1 MKKILFS
8 VVAILSV
15 FVFFAA
21 CDNGLNPQS
30 PSNPV
35 GGGTSKTLK
44 ERINEAKSGD
54 VIDLGKEDLTIEE
67 DVSYTIDKKLTIKNG
82 DAKHGTF
89 TVEST
94 GVEFINLR
102 NIESVIADEE
112 LDDGDLSIRNC
123 YEIDSVY
130 INGGGA
136 NSIHIAGTIIVN
148 LYVAKQNVR
157 VVLEA
162 SIETGDNAQATT
174 VKNVQIEADC
184 KLESSDETATF
195 EQVQISSGVE
205 KVTLAGKAK
214 IEKIIAEIVPPSD
227 EEGEE
232 DVTVPPTIEVES
244 SEVVIDKSSNNID
257 ITVPEDSDF
266 EAPAPE
272 VIVETCTVTTVIN
285 STEKTQTV
293 YKGQNLLLDDP
304 YLSGHNFDGWYKDA
318 AFKYKV
324 TFPLTINEDVTLYA
338 KFTVK
343 EQNNLL
349 EEAVD
354 LLLDA
359 QIEEGI
365 SKIKQAYNKE
375 KTDETK
381 LYYALAEL
389 ASISVDQSVAT
400 LFKDN
405 FGVKNYPSTMNA
417 LISGDW
423 MKEYPVTR
431 EYEVCDVY
439 KDEYGS
445 YVRVNG
451 DETSYDEEAYY
462 NGSIVEVSL
471 YKSDDD
477 WIMNNWSRDVWL
489 TNVSLDENGE
499 YLVYVGYSSENSFGT
514 RYSFNEK
521 YVGFEESPYGAYVKF
536 SGTLA
541 ENSAD
546 VYFYYY
552 LNDDEQWVSDYGDL
566 TLANITLDENGNY
579 LIGTG
584 DLPEGI
590 EYSSAIKY
598 SYTWIDDNSIELVE
612 DSDGSYV
619 KVSGKEAYRMWFY
632 SDENGKIVESQGVFT
647 DIVIGSGDYYVNKYD
662 QYFGRDSIETLF
674 DCSNATTYYL
684 EYEYKQIQTG
694 SALLPVF
701 TEPDWFE
708 DTGFKETFNSTHTA
722 YSVMM
727 LMLMNAIDCNQT
739 GLNSAVDNMLAIF
752 NTKFETAKELASSM
766 SNASVEVPAD
776 VFDAF
781 GLDELLDGQ
790 AGLRIGKAELNVLVA
805 SMEIIKGTL
814 EWLSSYDW
822 TLNMEPVKN
831 AFIEQSGESIIN
843 AIENTVLA
851 KTLSVR
857 NATAM
862 DKSKASFVSAIS
874 LLEDSYKYLVSSS
887 SEYPKAY
894 IDEIKEYGDVYF
906 EGAKLLKNAV
916 KNGETFYV
924 PEYFYLEPGESWPT
938 TAANSW
944 MQIDMGKFFEAGYF
958 SDIIERDT
966 EGKVKLYIHV
976 QGFNDEEIYDEENG
990 WWTRESTTIY
1000 EFAIPFTS
1008 LDTMDD
1014 EVNAEIEKRGI
1025 DRSTAEREWVD
1036 ISFKLDGKLVDYVI
1050 GETFFEEEFGIEYT
1064 DALYIPVF

>member
-35 GGGTSKTLK
+35 GGGASKTLK

-136 NSIHIAGTIIVN
+136 NSIHISSTIILN

-214 IEKIIAEIVPPSD
+214 IEKIIAEIVPSSD

-232 DVTVPPTIEVES
+232 DVTVSPTIEVES

-266 EAPAPE
+266 KAPAPE

-324 TFPLTINEDVTLYA
+324 TFPLTINEDITLYA

-365 SKIKQAYNKE
+365 SKIKQAYDKE

-405 FGVKNYPSTMNA
+405 FGVTTYPSTMNA

-431 EYEVCDVY
+431 DYAVYDVY
-439 KDEYGS
+439 EAEYGS
-445 YVRVNG
+445 CVRVNG
-451 DETSYDEEAYY
+451 DETSYDEEAYN
-462 NGSIVEVSL
+462 NGSIVEVRL

-489 TNVSLDENGE
+489 TNVSLDKNGE
-499 YLVYVGYSSENSFGT
+499 YLIYDYNLPENIDYSNAT
-514 RYSFNEK
+514 KYSYNPK
-521 YVGFEESPYGAYVKF
+521 YVGFEESRYGDYVKF

-541 ENSAD
+541 ENSTNVD
-546 VYFYYY
+546 YY
-552 LNDDEQWVSDYGDL
+552 LNNDDQWISDYL
-566 TLANITLDENGNY
+566 ILANIALDEDGEY
-579 LIGTG
+579 LIDTWK
-584 DLPEGI
+584 LPEGI
-590 EYSSAIKY
+590 DDSSATKY
-598 SYTWIDDNSIELVE
+598 SVNWNNDTYDVTPAE
-612 DSDGSYV
+612 DGSYV
-619 KVSGKEAYRMWFY
+619 KVSGKEAYAIRFF
-632 SDENGKIVESQGVFT
+632 SELNGKFVDNQAVFT
-647 DIVIGSGDYYVNKYD
+647 DIVIGSGEYYAYCYYLEDFDY
-662 QYFGRDSIETLF
+662 

-684 EYEYKQIQTG
+684 ENEYKQIQTG
-694 SALLPVF
+694 SALLPEF

-822 TLNMEPVKN
+822 TLDMEPVKN
-831 AFIEQSGESIIN
+831 AFIEQSEDSLIN

-976 QGFNDEEIYDEENG
+976 QGFNEEEVFDEESGYWTIERTSVYD
-990 WWTRESTTIY
+990 
-1000 EFAIPFTS
+1000 FAIPFTS
-1008 LDTMDD
+1008 LDTMEDD
-1014 EVNAEIEKRGI
+1014 VQAEFDRRDDI
-1025 DRSTAEREWVD
+1025 DTSAANIEWVAVA
-1036 ISFKLDGKLVDYVI
+1036 FKLDGKLLDDVI
-1050 GETFFEEEFGIEYT
+1050 GETFFEEEIGIEYT

>member
-35 GGGTSKTLK
+35 GGGASKTLK

-136 NSIHIAGTIIVN
+136 NSIHISSTIILN

-162 SIETGDNAQATT
+162 SIDTGDNAQATT

-214 IEKIIAEIVPPSD
+214 IEKIIAEIVPSSD

-232 DVTVPPTIEVES
+232 DVTVSPTIEVES
-244 SEVVIDKSSNNID
+244 SEVVIDKSSNNIE

-266 EAPAPE
+266 KAPAPE

-285 STEKTQTV
+285 STQKTQTV

-324 TFPLTINEDVTLYA
+324 TFPLTINEDITLYA

-405 FGVKNYPSTMNA
+405 FGVTTYPSTMNA

-431 EYEVCDVY
+431 DYAVYDVY

-451 DETSYDEEAYY
+451 DETSYEEAYN
-462 NGSIVEVSL
+462 NGSSIVEVYL

-477 WIMNNWSRDVWL
+477 WIDDWSRERYL
-489 TNVSLDENGE
+489 ANASLDENGE

-514 RYSFNEK
+514 RYSCNPK
-521 YVGFEESPYGAYVKF
+521 YVGFEEAPYGQYVKF

-546 VYFYYY
+546 VNFY
-552 LNDDEQWVSDYGDL
+552 LNDDEQWISDYLIL
-566 TLANITLDENGNY
+566 TNIALDEDGEY
-579 LIGTG
+579 LI
-584 DLPEGI
+584 DIWKLPEGTN
-590 EYSSAIKY
+590 YSSATKY
-598 SYTWIDDNSIELVE
+598 SVNWNDDGTYAVDVDPEY
-612 DSDGSYV
+612 GSYV
-619 KVSGKEAYRMWFY
+619 KVSGKEAYAIRFF
-632 SDENGKIVESQGVFT
+632 SELNGKFVDNQAVFT
-647 DIVIGSGDYYVNKYD
+647 DIVIGSGEYYAYCYYLEDFDY
-662 QYFGRDSIETLF
+662 
-674 DCSNATTYYL
+674 DCSNATTYHL

-790 AGLRIGKAELNVLVA
+790 AGLKIGKAELNVLVA

-822 TLNMEPVKN
+822 TLDMEPVKN
-831 AFIEQSGESIIN
+831 AFIEQSKDSLIN

-944 MQIDMGKFFEAGYF
+944 MQIDMGKFFQAGYF

-1036 ISFKLDGKLVDYVI
+1036 ISFKLDGKLVDDVI

-1064 DALYIPVF
+1064 DALYVPVF

>member
-1 MKKILFS
+1 M
-8 VVAILSV
+8 
-15 FVFFAA
+15 
-21 CDNGLNPQS
+21 
-30 PSNPV
+30 
-35 GGGTSKTLK
+35 
-44 ERINEAKSGD
+44 
-54 VIDLGKEDLTIEE
+54 
-67 DVSYTIDKKLTIKNG
+67 
-82 DAKHGTF
+82 
-89 TVEST
+89 EST
-94 GVEFINLR
+94 GVEFVNLR
-102 NIESVIADEE
+102 NINSIIADE
-112 LDDGDLSIRNC
+112 DIGDGDLSVKNC

-130 INGGGA
+130 VNGGGA

-174 VKNVQIEADC
+174 IKNVQINVDC

-232 DVTVPPTIEVES
+232 DVTVSPTIEVES
-244 SEVVIDKSSNNID
+244 SEVVIDKSSENID

-266 EAPAPE
+266 EVPDPE
-272 VIVETCTVTTVIN
+272 VIVEKCTVTTVIN

-324 TFPLTINEDVTLYA
+324 TFPLTINEDITLYA

-405 FGVKNYPSTMNA
+405 FGVTTYPSTMNA

-431 EYEVCDVY
+431 DYRVYDVY
-439 KDEYGS
+439 EAEYGS

-451 DETSYDEEAYY
+451 EETSYDEEAYN
-462 NGSIVEVSL
+462 NGSIVEVYL

-477 WIMNNWSRDVWL
+477 WIEDWNRVWL
-489 TNVSLDENGE
+489 TNISLDKNGE
-499 YLVYVGYSSENSFGT
+499 YLVYMDYSSENSIGT
-514 RYSFNEK
+514 RYSCHVK
-521 YVGFEESPYGAYVKF
+521 YAGFEEYLYGDYVKF
-536 SGTLA
+536 SGILA
-541 ENSAD
+541 ENSVNA
-546 VYFYYY
+546 YSYYY
-552 LNDDEQWVSDYGDL
+552 LNDDEQWVSDYNGL

-579 LIGTG
+579 LIATQY
-584 DLPEGI
+584 LPEDI
-590 EYSSAIKY
+590 DYSSATKY
-598 SYTWIDDNSIELVE
+598 STSWNDDGTYDVDVDPEY
-612 DSDGSYV
+612 GSYV
-619 KVSGKEAYRMWFY
+619 KVSGKEAYLMWFY
-632 SDENGKIVESQGVFT
+632 SDENGEIVENQAVFT
-647 DIVIGSGDYYVNKYD
+647 DIVIGSGEYYVNKYANLN
-662 QYFGRDSIETLF
+662 GMGLESVF
-674 DCSNATTYYL
+674 DCSNATTYFL
-684 EYEYKQIQTG
+684 ISEYKQIQTG
-694 SALLPVF
+694 SALLPEF

-790 AGLRIGKAELNVLVA
+790 AGLKIGKAELNVLVA

-831 AFIEQSGESIIN
+831 AFIEQSDESIIN

-916 KNGETFYV
+916 ENGETFYV

-944 MQIDMGKFFEAGYF
+944 MQIDMGKFFQAGYF

-966 EGKVKLYIHV
+966 EGKVQLYIHV
-976 QGFNDEEIYDEENG
+976 QGFNKEEVVYD
-990 WWTRESTTIY
+990 
-1000 EFAIPFTS
+1000 FAIPFTS
-1008 LDTMDD
+1008 LDTMEDD
-1014 EVNAEIEKRGI
+1014 VQAEFDRRDDI
-1025 DRSTAEREWVD
+1025 DTSAANIEWVAVA
-1036 ISFKLDGKLVDYVI
+1036 FKLDGKLLDDVI
-1050 GETFFEEEFGIEYT
+1050 GGIEYT
-1064 DALYIPVF
+1064 DALYVPVF

>member
-1 MKKILFS
+1 MDLTHNHLVI
-8 VVAILSV
+8 
-15 FVFFAA
+15 
-21 CDNGLNPQS
+21 QW
-30 PSNPV
+30 
-35 GGGTSKTLK
+35 GGGASKTLK

-130 INGGGA
+130 VNGGGA

-174 VKNVQIEADC
+174 IKNVQINADC

-266 EAPAPE
+266 KAPAPE

-285 STEKTQTV
+285 STQKTQTV
-293 YKGQNLLLDDP
+293 YKGQNLLLGDP

-324 TFPLTINEDVTLYA
+324 TFPLTINEDITLYA

-359 QIEEGI
+359 QIDEGI

-431 EYEVCDVY
+431 DYRVYDIYEA
-439 KDEYGS
+439 EYGS
-445 YVRVNG
+445 CVRVNG
-451 DETSYDEEAYY
+451 EETSYDDGAYN
-462 NGSIVEVSL
+462 NGSIVAVRL

-477 WIMNNWSRDVWL
+477 WIDDWYRDVWL

-499 YLVYVGYSSENSFGT
+499 YLVYDYNLPENIDYSNAT
-514 RYSFNEK
+514 KYSYNQK
-521 YVGFEESPYGAYVKF
+521 YVGFEESPYGEYVKF
-536 SGTLA
+536 SGKLA
-541 ENSAD
+541 ENSTNVD
-546 VYFYYY
+546 YY
-552 LNDDEQWVSDYGDL
+552 LNDDEQWVSDYNGL

-579 LIGTG
+579 LIATQY
-584 DLPEGI
+584 LPEDI
-590 EYSSAIKY
+590 YYSSATKY
-598 SYTWIDDNSIELVE
+598 STSWNDDGTYDVDVDPEY
-612 DSDGSYV
+612 GSYV
-619 KVSGKEAYRMWFY
+619 KVSGKEAYSMWFY
-632 SDENGKIVESQGVFT
+632 SDENGEIVENQAVFT
-647 DIVIGSGDYYVNKYD
+647 DIVIGSGEYYVNKYAILN
-662 QYFGRDSIETLF
+662 GMALESVF

-684 EYEYKQIQTG
+684 ENEYKQIQTG

-822 TLNMEPVKN
+822 TLDMEPVKN
-831 AFIEQSGESIIN
+831 AFIEQSDESIIN

-851 KTLSVR
+851 KTLSIR
-857 NATAM
+857 NTSAM

-944 MQIDMGKFFEAGYF
+944 MQIDMGKFFQAGYF

-976 QGFNDEEIYDEENG
+976 QGFNYEEIYDEENG

-1036 ISFKLDGKLVDYVI
+1036 ISFKLDGKLLDDVI

-1064 DALYIPVF
+1064 DALYVPVF

>member
-21 CDNGLNPQS
+21 CDNGLNPLS
-30 PSNPV
+30 PSDPV
-35 GGGTSKTLK
+35 GGGASKTLK
-44 ERINEAKSGD
+44 ERINEAESGD

-82 DAKHGTF
+82 DAKNATF

-94 GVEFINLR
+94 GVEFVNLR
-102 NIESVIADEE
+102 NINSIIADE
-112 LDDGDLSIRNC
+112 DIGDGDLSVKNC
-123 YEIDSVY
+123 FEINSVY
-130 INGGGA
+130 VNGGGA

-174 VKNVQIEADC
+174 IKNVQINVDC

-195 EQVQISSGVE
+195 EQVQISSDVE

-232 DVTVPPTIEVES
+232 DVTVSPTIEVES
-244 SEVVIDKSSNNID
+244 SEVVIDKSSDNID

-272 VIVETCTVTTVIN
+272 EIVETCTVTTVIN
-285 STEKTQTV
+285 STQKTQTV

-324 TFPLTINEDVTLYA
+324 TFPLTINEDITLYA

-359 QIEEGI
+359 QIDEGI

-431 EYEVCDVY
+431 DYAVYDVY
-439 KDEYGS
+439 EDEYGS

-451 DETSYDEEAYY
+451 DETSSY
-462 NGSIVEVSL
+462 NNGPIVEVYL

-477 WIMNNWSRDVWL
+477 WIKDRNRGYL

-499 YLVYVGYSSENSFGT
+499 YLVYADYSSENSFGT
-514 RYSFNEK
+514 RYSCNPK
-521 YVGFEESPYGAYVKF
+521 YVGFEEDPYGEYVKF
-536 SGTLA
+536 SGKLA
-541 ENSAD
+541 ENSTNVD
-546 VYFYYY
+546 YY
-552 LNDDEQWVSDYGDL
+552 LNNDDQWISDYL
-566 TLANITLDENGNY
+566 ILANIALDEDGEY
-579 LIGTG
+579 LIDTWK
-584 DLPEGI
+584 LPEGI
-590 EYSSAIKY
+590 DDSSATKY
-598 SYTWIDDNSIELVE
+598 SVNWNNDTYDVTPAE
-612 DSDGSYV
+612 DGSYV
-619 KVSGKEAYRMWFY
+619 KVSGKEAYAIRFF
-632 SDENGKIVESQGVFT
+632 SELNGKFVDNQAVFT
-647 DIVIGSGDYYVNKYD
+647 DIVIGSGEYYAHCYYLED
-662 QYFGRDSIETLF
+662 FDC
-674 DCSNATTYYL
+674 DCSNATTYHL
-684 EYEYKQIQTG
+684 ENEYKQIQTG
-694 SALLPVF
+694 SALLPEF

-822 TLNMEPVKN
+822 TLDMRPVKN
-831 AFIEQSGESIIN
+831 AFIEQSEDSLIN
-843 AIENTVLA
+843 AIENTVL
-851 KTLSVR
+851 KNTLSIR

-906 EGAKLLKNAV
+906 EGAKLLKSAV

-944 MQIDMGKFFEAGYF
+944 MQIDMGKFFQAGCF

-976 QGFNDEEIYDEENG
+976 QGLNKEEVVYD
-990 WWTRESTTIY
+990 
-1000 EFAIPFTS
+1000 FAIPFTS
-1008 LDTMDD
+1008 LDTMED
-1014 EVNAEIEKRGI
+1014 ELQAEFDRRGI
-1025 DRSTAEREWVD
+1025 DTSAANMEWVD

-1050 GETFFEEEFGIEYT
+1050 GETFFEEEIGTEYT
-1064 DALYIPVF
+1064 DALYVPVFYL

>member
-1 MKKILFS
+1 MDLTHNHLVI
-8 VVAILSV
+8 
-15 FVFFAA
+15 
-21 CDNGLNPQS
+21 QW
-30 PSNPV
+30 

-174 VKNVQIEADC
+174 IKNVQINVDC

-232 DVTVPPTIEVES
+232 DVTVSPTIEVES
-244 SEVVIDKSSNNID
+244 SEVVIDKSSDNID

-272 VIVETCTVTTVIN
+272 EIVEKCTVTTVIN

-318 AFKYKV
+318 AFKHKV
-324 TFPLTINEDVTLYA
+324 TFPLTINEDITLYA

-359 QIEEGI
+359 QIDEGI

-405 FGVKNYPSTMNA
+405 FGVTTYPSTMNA

-431 EYEVCDVY
+431 DYSVYDVY
-439 KDEYGS
+439 EAEYGS

-451 DETSYDEEAYY
+451 EETSYDEEAYN
-462 NGSIVEVSL
+462 NGSIVEVRL

-477 WIMNNWSRDVWL
+477 WIMDDWSRDWL

-499 YLVYVGYSSENSFGT
+499 YLVYADYFSENSFGT
-514 RYSFNEK
+514 KYSYKPK
-521 YVGFEESPYGAYVKF
+521 YVGFVESPYGDFVKF
-536 SGTLA
+536 SGILA
-541 ENSAD
+541 ENS
-546 VYFYYY
+546 VNTYSYYY
-552 LNDDEQWVSDYGDL
+552 LNDDEQWVSDYNGL

-579 LIGTG
+579 LISIWN
-584 DLPEGI
+584 LPEGTN
-590 EYSSAIKY
+590 YSSATKY
-598 SYTWIDDNSIELVE
+598 SVNWNDDDTYNVTPAE
-612 DSDGSYV
+612 DGSYV
-619 KVSGKEAYRMWFY
+619 KVSGKEAYSMWFY
-632 SDENGKIVESQGVFT
+632 SDENGEIVENQAVFT
-647 DIVIGSGDYYVNKYD
+647 DIVIGSGEYYVYKYANLNGMD
-662 QYFGRDSIETLF
+662 LESVF
-674 DCSNATTYYL
+674 DCSNATTYFL
-684 EYEYKQIQTG
+684 ISEYKQIQTG

-739 GLNSAVDNMLAIF
+739 GLNSALDNMLAIF

-822 TLNMEPVKN
+822 TLDMRPVKN
-831 AFIEQSGESIIN
+831 AFIEQSDESIIN

-851 KTLSVR
+851 KTLSIR

-906 EGAKLLKNAV
+906 EGAKLLKSAV

-944 MQIDMGKFFEAGYF
+944 MQIDMGKFFEAGHF

-990 WWTRESTTIY
+990 WWTCESTTIY

-1064 DALYIPVF
+1064 EALYVPVF

>member
-1 MKKILFS
+1 MDLTHHHLVI
-8 VVAILSV
+8 
-15 FVFFAA
+15 
-21 CDNGLNPQS
+21 QW
-30 PSNPV
+30 
-35 GGGTSKTLK
+35 GGGASKTLK

-136 NSIHIAGTIIVN
+136 NSIHISSTIILN

-232 DVTVPPTIEVES
+232 DVTVSPTIEVES
-244 SEVVIDKSSNNID
+244 SEVVIDKSSDNID

-293 YKGQNLLLDDP
+293 YRGQNLLLDDP

-324 TFPLTINEDVTLYA
+324 TFPLTINEDITLYA

-405 FGVKNYPSTMNA
+405 FGVTTYPSTMNA

-431 EYEVCDVY
+431 DYRVYDVY
-439 KDEYGS
+439 KDEDGF

-451 DETSYDEEAYY
+451 DETSYDEEAYN
-462 NGSIVEVSL
+462 NGSIVEVYS

-477 WIMNNWSRDVWL
+477 WIQDWNREGWL

-499 YLVYVGYSSENSFGT
+499 YLINRWDLPENIDYSNAT
-514 RYSFNEK
+514 KYSYNPK
-521 YVGFEESPYGAYVKF
+521 YVGFEESRYGGEYVKF
-536 SGTLA
+536 SGNLP
-541 ENSAD
+541 ENSTNVD
-546 VYFYYY
+546 FY
-552 LNDDEQWVSDYGDL
+552 LNDDDQWISDYL
-566 TLANITLDENGNY
+566 ILANIALDEDGEY
-579 LIGTG
+579 LI
-584 DLPEGI
+584 DIRKLPEGI
-590 EYSSAIKY
+590 DDPSATKY
-598 SYTWIDDNSIELVE
+598 STSSNGDGTYAVDVDPEY
-612 DSDGSYV
+612 GSYV
-619 KVSGKEAYRMWFY
+619 KVSGKEAYGIWYF
-632 SDENGKIVESQGVFT
+632 SELNGKFVEYQGVFT
-647 DIVIGSGDYYVNKYD
+647 DIVIGSGEYYANKYL
-662 QYFGRDSIETLF
+662 YLNGMALESVF
-674 DCSNATTYYL
+674 DCSNATTYFL
-684 EYEYKQIQTG
+684 ECEYKQIQTG

-790 AGLRIGKAELNVLVA
+790 AGLKIGKAELNVLVA

-822 TLNMEPVKN
+822 TLDMELVKN
-831 AFIEQSGESIIN
+831 AFIEQSEDSLIN

-906 EGAKLLKNAV
+906 EGAKLLKSAV

-944 MQIDMGKFFEAGYF
+944 MQIDMGKFFEAGHF

-966 EGKVKLYIHV
+966 EGKVQLYIHV
-976 QGFNDEEIYDEENG
+976 QGFNEEEVFDEDNEYWTTERTLVYD
-990 WWTRESTTIY
+990 
-1000 EFAIPFTS
+1000 FAIPFTS
-1008 LDTMDD
+1008 LDTMEDD
-1014 EVNAEIEKRGI
+1014 VQAEFDRRDDI
-1025 DRSTAEREWVD
+1025 DTSAANREWVD
-1036 ISFKLDGKLVDYVI
+1036 ISFKLDGKLVDDVI
-1050 GETFFEEEFGIEYT
+1050 GETFFEEEIGIEYT

>member
-21 CDNGLNPQS
+21 CDNGLNPLS
-30 PSNPV
+30 PSDPV
-35 GGGTSKTLK
+35 GGGASKTLK
-44 ERINEAKSGD
+44 ERINEAESGD

-82 DAKHGTF
+82 DAKNATF

-94 GVEFINLR
+94 GVEFVNLR
-102 NIESVIADEE
+102 NINSIIADE
-112 LDDGDLSIRNC
+112 DIGDGDLSVKNC
-123 YEIDSVY
+123 FEINSVY
-130 INGGGA
+130 VNGGGA

-162 SIETGDNAQATT
+162 SIETGDNAQASTI
-174 VKNVQIEADC
+174 KNVQINVDC

-214 IEKIIAEIVPPSD
+214 IEKIIAEIVPSSD

-324 TFPLTINEDVTLYA
+324 TFPLTINEDITLYA

-359 QIEEGI
+359 QIDEGI

-431 EYEVCDVY
+431 DYRVYDVY
-439 KDEYGS
+439 EDEYGS

-451 DETSYDEEAYY
+451 EVTSCEEEAYN
-462 NGSIVEVSL
+462 NGYIQVYL

-477 WIMNNWSRDVWL
+477 WIEDRNRGWL

-514 RYSFNEK
+514 RYSCNPK
-521 YVGFEESPYGAYVKF
+521 YVGFEESPYGEYVKF
-536 SGTLA
+536 SGKLA
-541 ENSAD
+541 ENSTNVD
-546 VYFYYY
+546 YY
-552 LNDDEQWVSDYGDL
+552 LNNDDQWISDYL
-566 TLANITLDENGNY
+566 ILANIALDEDGEY
-579 LIGTG
+579 LI
-584 DLPEGI
+584 DIWKLPEGI
-590 EYSSAIKY
+590 DDSSATKY
-598 SYTWIDDNSIELVE
+598 SVNWNNDTYDVTPAE
-612 DSDGSYV
+612 DGSYV
-619 KVSGKEAYRMWFY
+619 KVSGKEAYAIRFF
-632 SDENGKIVESQGVFT
+632 SELNGKFLDNQAVFT
-647 DIVIGSGDYYVNKYD
+647 DIVIGSGEYYAYCYYLEDFDY
-662 QYFGRDSIETLF
+662 
-674 DCSNATTYYL
+674 DCSNATTYFL
-684 EYEYKQIQTG
+684 ECEHKQIQTG

-790 AGLRIGKAELNVLVA
+790 AGLKIGKAELNVLVA

-822 TLNMEPVKN
+822 TLDMEPVKN
-831 AFIEQSGESIIN
+831 AFIEQSEDSIIN

-857 NATAM
+857 NTSAM

-938 TAANSW
+938 TAANSC
-944 MQIDMGKFFEAGYF
+944 MQIDMGKFFQAGYF

-976 QGFNDEEIYDEENG
+976 QGLNKEEEVYD
-990 WWTRESTTIY
+990 
-1000 EFAIPFTS
+1000 FAIPFTS
-1008 LDTMDD
+1008 LDTMED
-1014 EVNAEIEKRGI
+1014 ELQAEFDRRGI
-1025 DRSTAEREWVD
+1025 DKSVANMAWVSVA
-1036 ISFKLDGKLVDYVI
+1036 IKLDGKLIDDVI
-1050 GETFFEEEFGIEYT
+1050 GETFFEEEIGIVYT

>member
-1 MKKILFS
+1 MDLTHNHLVI
-8 VVAILSV
+8 
-15 FVFFAA
+15 
-21 CDNGLNPQS
+21 QW
-30 PSNPV
+30 
-35 GGGTSKTLK
+35 GGGASKTLK

-136 NSIHIAGTIIVN
+136 NSIHISSTIILN

-227 EEGEE
+227 EEDEE

-266 EAPAPE
+266 KAPAPE

-324 TFPLTINEDVTLYA
+324 TFPLTINEDITLYA

-431 EYEVCDVY
+431 NYRVYDVY
-439 KDEYGS
+439 EAEYGS

-451 DETSYDEEAYY
+451 EETSYDEEAYN
-462 NGSIVEVSL
+462 NGSIVEVYL

-477 WIMNNWSRDVWL
+477 WIEDWNRVWL
-489 TNVSLDENGE
+489 TNISLDENGE
-499 YLVYVGYSSENSFGT
+499 YLVYMDYSSENSIGT
-514 RYSFNEK
+514 RYSCHVK
-521 YVGFEESPYGAYVKF
+521 YAGFEEYLYGDYVKF
-536 SGTLA
+536 SGILA
-541 ENSAD
+541 ENSVNA
-546 VYFYYY
+546 YSYYY
-552 LNDDEQWVSDYGDL
+552 LNDDEQWVSDYKGL
-566 TLANITLDENGNY
+566 TLANITLAENGNY
-579 LIGTG
+579 LIATQY
-584 DLPEGI
+584 LPEDI
-590 EYSSAIKY
+590 DYSSATKY
-598 SYTWIDDNSIELVE
+598 STSWNDDGTYDVDVDPEY
-612 DSDGSYV
+612 GSYV
-619 KVSGKEAYRMWFY
+619 KVSGKEAYSMWFY
-632 SDENGKIVESQGVFT
+632 SDENGEIVENQAVFT
-647 DIVIGSGDYYVNKYD
+647 DIVIGSGDYYAYKYD
-662 QYFGRDSIETLF
+662 YLHGMALESVF

-694 SALLPVF
+694 SALLPEF

-822 TLNMEPVKN
+822 TLDMRPVKN
-831 AFIEQSGESIIN
+831 AFIEQSDESIIN

-990 WWTRESTTIY
+990 WWTRELTTIY

-1064 DALYIPVF
+1064 DALYVPVF

>member
-35 GGGTSKTLK
+35 GGGASKTLK

-136 NSIHIAGTIIVN
+136 NSIHISSTIILN

-232 DVTVPPTIEVES
+232 DVTVSPTIEVES

-266 EAPAPE
+266 KAPAPE
-272 VIVETCTVTTVIN
+272 VIVETCTVRTVIN
-285 STEKTQTV
+285 STQKTQTV

-324 TFPLTINEDVTLYA
+324 TFPLTINEDITLYA

-405 FGVKNYPSTMNA
+405 FGVTTYPSTMNA

-431 EYEVCDVY
+431 DYRVYDVY
-439 KDEYGS
+439 EAEYGS

-451 DETSYDEEAYY
+451 DVTSNEEEAYN
-462 NGSIVEVSL
+462 NGYVRVHL

-477 WIMNNWSRDVWL
+477 WIEDWNSVWL
-489 TNVSLDENGE
+489 TSISPDENGE

-514 RYSFNEK
+514 RYSCNPK
-521 YVGFEESPYGAYVKF
+521 YVGFEESPYGEYVKF

-546 VYFYYY
+546 VNFY
-552 LNDDEQWVSDYGDL
+552 LNDDEQWVYYYS
-566 TLANITLDENGNY
+566 TLANIALDEDGEY
-579 LIGTG
+579 LINIWN
-584 DLPEGI
+584 LPEGTNYLSATT
-590 EYSSAIKY
+590 YSVNWNDDDT
-598 SYTWIDDNSIELVE
+598 YTVYE
-612 DSDGSYV
+612 DLENGSYV
-619 KVSGKEAYRMWFY
+619 KVSGKEAYAIRFF
-632 SDENGKIVESQGVFT
+632 SELNGKFVEDQAVFT
-647 DIVIGSGDYYVNKYD
+647 DIVIGSGEYYAYCYYLEDFDY
-662 QYFGRDSIETLF
+662 
-674 DCSNATTYYL
+674 DCSNATTYFL
-684 EYEYKQIQTG
+684 ECEYKQIQTG

-790 AGLRIGKAELNVLVA
+790 AGLKIGKAELNVLVA

-822 TLNMEPVKN
+822 TLDMRPVKN
-831 AFIEQSGESIIN
+831 AFIEQSEDSLIN
-843 AIENTVLA
+843 AIENTVL
-851 KTLSVR
+851 KNTLSVR
-857 NATAM
+857 NTSAM

-924 PEYFYLEPGESWPT
+924 PEYFYLEPGESLLTSWPT
-938 TAANSW
+938 TAANSC
-944 MQIDMGKFFEAGYF
+944 MQIDMGKFFQAGYF

-966 EGKVKLYIHV
+966 EGKVQLYIHV
-976 QGFNDEEIYDEENG
+976 QGFNEEEVFDEDNEYWTTERTLVYD
-990 WWTRESTTIY
+990 
-1000 EFAIPFTS
+1000 FAIPFTS
-1008 LDTMDD
+1008 LDTMEDD
-1014 EVNAEIEKRGI
+1014 VQAEFDRRDDI
-1025 DRSTAEREWVD
+1025 DTSAANREWVD
-1036 ISFKLDGKLVDYVI
+1036 ISFKLDGKLVDDVI
-1050 GETFFEEEFGIEYT
+1050 GETFFEEEIGIEYT

>member
-1 MKKILFS
+1 M
-8 VVAILSV
+8 
-15 FVFFAA
+15 
-21 CDNGLNPQS
+21 
-30 PSNPV
+30 
-35 GGGTSKTLK
+35 
-44 ERINEAKSGD
+44 
-54 VIDLGKEDLTIEE
+54 
-67 DVSYTIDKKLTIKNG
+67 
-82 DAKHGTF
+82 
-89 TVEST
+89 EST

>member
-30 PSNPV
+30 PSKPV
-35 GGGTSKTLK
+35 GGGASKTLK

-54 VIDLGKEDLTIEE
+54 VIDLGKENLTIEE

-82 DAKHGTF
+82 DAKNATF

-94 GVEFINLR
+94 GVEFVNLR
-102 NIESVIADEE
+102 NINSIIADE
-112 LDDGDLSIRNC
+112 DIGDGDLSVKNC
-123 YEIDSVY
+123 FEINSVY
-130 INGGGA
+130 VNGGGA

-174 VKNVQIEADC
+174 IKNVQINVDC

-232 DVTVPPTIEVES
+232 DVTVSPTIEVES
-244 SEVVIDKSSNNID
+244 SEVVIDKSSDNID

-272 VIVETCTVTTVIN
+272 VIVKTCTVTTVIN
-285 STEKTQTV
+285 STQKTQNV

-324 TFPLTINEDVTLYA
+324 TFPLTINEDITLYA

-405 FGVKNYPSTMNA
+405 FGVTTYPSTMNA

-431 EYEVCDVY
+431 DYAVYDVY

-451 DETSYDEEAYY
+451 DETSYEEAYN
-462 NGSIVEVSL
+462 NGSSIVEVYL

-477 WIMNNWSRDVWL
+477 WIDDWSRERYL
-489 TNVSLDENGE
+489 ANASLDENGE

-514 RYSFNEK
+514 RYSCNPK
-521 YVGFEESPYGAYVKF
+521 YVGFEESPYGNYVKF
-536 SGTLA
+536 SGKLA

-546 VYFYYY
+546 VDFY
-552 LNDDEQWVSDYGDL
+552 LNDDEQWVSDYNVL
-566 TLANITLDENGNY
+566 TLANITLDENGEY
-579 LIGTG
+579 LINIWN
-584 DLPEGI
+584 LPEGTNYLSATT
-590 EYSSAIKY
+590 YSVNWNDDDT
-598 SYTWIDDNSIELVE
+598 YTVYE
-612 DSDGSYV
+612 DLENGSYV
-619 KVSGKEAYRMWFY
+619 KVSGKEAYAIRFL
-632 SDENGKIVESQGVFT
+632 SELNGKFVEKLAVFT
-647 DIVIGSGDYYVNKYD
+647 DIVIGSGDYYANKYANLN
-662 QYFGRDSIETLF
+662 GMTLESVF

-684 EYEYKQIQTG
+684 ENEYKQIQTG

-805 SMEIIKGTL
+805 SMKIIKGTL

-822 TLNMEPVKN
+822 TLDMEPVKN
-831 AFIEQSGESIIN
+831 AFIEQSDESIIN

-857 NATAM
+857 NTSAM

-944 MQIDMGKFFEAGYF
+944 MQIDMGKFFQAGYF

-990 WWTRESTTIY
+990 YWTIERTSVY
-1000 EFAIPFTS
+1000 DFAIPFTS

-1036 ISFKLDGKLVDYVI
+1036 ISFKLDGNLVDYVI

-1064 DALYIPVF
+1064 DALYVPVF

>member
-35 GGGTSKTLK
+35 GGGASKTLK

-82 DAKHGTF
+82 DAKNATF

-94 GVEFINLR
+94 GVEFVNLR
-102 NIESVIADEE
+102 NINSIIADE
-112 LDDGDLSIRNC
+112 DIGDGDLSVKNC
-123 YEIDSVY
+123 FEINSVY
-130 INGGGA
+130 VNGGGA

-174 VKNVQIEADC
+174 IKNVQINVDC

-195 EQVQISSGVE
+195 EQVQISSDVE
-205 KVTLAGKAK
+205 KITLAGKAK
-214 IEKIIAEIVPPSD
+214 IEKIIAEIVPFSD

-232 DVTVPPTIEVES
+232 DVTVSPTIEVES
-244 SEVVIDKSSNNID
+244 SEVVIDKSSENID

-266 EAPAPE
+266 EVPDPE

-324 TFPLTINEDVTLYA
+324 TFPLTINEDITLYA

-359 QIEEGI
+359 QIDEGI

-405 FGVKNYPSTMNA
+405 FGVTTYPSTMNA

-431 EYEVCDVY
+431 DYRVYDVY
-439 KDEYGS
+439 EDEYGS

-451 DETSYDEEAYY
+451 EETSSYN
-462 NGSIVEVSL
+462 NGSIVEVYL

-477 WIMNNWSRDVWL
+477 WIMDDWSRVWL

-499 YLVYVGYSSENSFGT
+499 YLVYVGYSSENSIGT
-514 RYSFNEK
+514 RYSCNPK
-521 YVGFEESPYGAYVKF
+521 YVGFEESPYDNYVKF
-536 SGTLA
+536 SGNLA
-541 ENSAD
+541 ENSTVVD
-546 VYFYYY
+546 FY
-552 LNDDEQWVSDYGDL
+552 LNDDDQWISDYL
-566 TLANITLDENGNY
+566 ILANIALDEDGEY
-579 LIGTG
+579 LIDTWE
-584 DLPEGI
+584 LPEGTNS
-590 EYSSAIKY
+590 SSATKY
-598 SYTWIDDNSIELVE
+598 SFNWNGDGTYNVYE
-612 DSDGSYV
+612 DLENGSYV
-619 KVSGKEAYRMWFY
+619 KVSGKEAYSLRFY
-632 SDENGKIVESQGVFT
+632 SDENGEIVENHAVFT
-647 DIVIGSGDYYVNKYD
+647 DIVIGSGDYYTYKYMD
-662 QYFGRDSIETLF
+662 LESVF
-674 DCSNATTYYL
+674 DCSNATTYHL

-739 GLNSAVDNMLAIF
+739 GLNSALDNMLAIF

-790 AGLRIGKAELNVLVA
+790 AGLKIGKAELNVLVA

-822 TLNMEPVKN
+822 TLDMEPVKN
-831 AFIEQSGESIIN
+831 AFIEQSEDSFIN

-851 KTLSVR
+851 KTLSIR

-976 QGFNDEEIYDEENG
+976 QGFNEEEVFDEESGHWTIERTSVYD
-990 WWTRESTTIY
+990 
-1000 EFAIPFTS
+1000 FAIPFTS
-1008 LDTMDD
+1008 LDTMEDD
-1014 EVNAEIEKRGI
+1014 IQAEFDRRGI
-1025 DRSTAEREWVD
+1025 DTSAANMEWGNVA
-1036 ISFKLDGKLVDYVI
+1036 IKLDGKLVDDVI
-1050 GETFFEEEFGIEYT
+1050 GETFFEEEIGIEYT
-1064 DALYIPVF
+1064 DALYVPVFYL